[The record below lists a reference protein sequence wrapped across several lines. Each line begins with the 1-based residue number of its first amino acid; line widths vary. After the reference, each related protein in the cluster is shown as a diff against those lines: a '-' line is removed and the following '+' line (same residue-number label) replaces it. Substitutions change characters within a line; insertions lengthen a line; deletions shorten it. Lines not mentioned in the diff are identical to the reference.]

1 MRPLG
6 RDKGGIG
13 RPRDAAVEDGG
24 GGEGNPRSRENSELA
39 RECLEF
45 WLRGRTGS
53 GGASRLADDVARLRV
68 PGASANAELIAG
80 DEVSQL
86 ISCYGG
92 EREIYI
98 YIYVKS

>member
-6 RDKGGIG
+6 RDKGGRG
-13 RPRDAAVEDGG
+13 RPRDAAVEDCG

-68 PGASANAELIAG
+68 PGASATAALMAG
-80 DEVSQL
+80 NEVSQL
-86 ISCYGG
+86 ISCYSGDIN
-92 EREIYI
+92 IYM
-98 YIYVKS
+98 